1 MLNHDMDRVSITLR
15 RAVAALALAAA
26 MSSPAAAQN
35 ADLDALFERLRE
47 ATPETY
53 EQIEDQIWTEWSR
66 SGSAS
71 MDFLLNRGRDA
82 IEAGELREAVEHL
95 TALTD
100 HAPDFAEGFHM
111 RATGFFR
118 MEMYGPA
125 MADLERTLALNPRH
139 FGAMIGTGIIL
150 DEVGEDEAALRMFRR
165 VQAIHPNRPDVNDA
179 VERLER
185 ETAGTSI

>member
-82 IEAGELREAVEHL
+82 IEEGELREAVEHL

-111 RATGFFR
+111 RATAFFR

>member
-1 MLNHDMDRVSITLR
+1 MRLLNLVVAASLCGIPVV
-15 RAVAALALAAA
+15 AVAQPSADELLDRLAQ
-26 MSSPAAAQN
+26 P
-35 ADLDALFERLRE
+35 DLRNWDVVEQQLFQ
-47 ATPETY
+47 T
-53 EQIEDQIWTEWSR
+53 WSR
-66 SGSAS
+66 SGSPSA
-71 MDFLLNRGRDA
+71 DYLLRQGRDA
-82 IEAGELREAVEHL
+82 LEANDLEAAYDHL

-111 RATGFFR
+111 RATAFFR

-125 MADLERTLALNPRH
+125 MADLERTLALKPRH